1 MPPVTIHPV
10 AIQAFALTRRFG
22 TMTAVD
28 RLDLAVPAGCI
39 FGFLGPNGAGK
50 TTTLK
55 MLTGLMMPSE
65 GRAVVAGL
73 DVANERL
80 ALKARIGVVP
90 EQLGLYERLSL
101 REHLELVGRLHGL
114 PAATIE
120 RRSAALLERMD
131 LADKAGSLVVDGST
145 GMRKKLSL
153 ACALLPDPQV
163 LFLDEP
169 FEGVDPVSTRAIKD
183 LLRALVDERG
193 VTVFFSTHMMEL
205 VERLCDRAA
214 IIQNGRLVAEGGL
227 ADLRAAAG
235 LEATATLENVFLAL
249 VGADKPSS
257 AALSWLDE

>member
-1 MPPVTIHPV
+1 M
-10 AIQAFALTRRFG
+10 
-22 TMTAVD
+22 
-28 RLDLAVPAGCI
+28 CI
-39 FGFLGPNGAGK
+39 RD
-50 TTTLK
+50 
-55 MLTGLMMPSE
+55 S
-65 GRAVVAGL
+65 
-73 DVANERL
+73 
-80 ALKARIGVVP
+80 
-90 EQLGLYERLSL
+90 
-101 REHLELVGRLHGL
+101 
-114 PAATIE
+114 
-120 RRSAALLERMD
+120 
-131 LADKAGSLVVDGST
+131 
-145 GMRKKLSL
+145 KKLSL

>member
-1 MPPVTIHPV
+1 MIPVPDRAV
-10 AIQAFALTRRFG
+10 AIEAFGLTRRFG
-22 TMTAVD
+22 AMTAVD
-28 RLDLAVPAGCI
+28 HLDLAVPAGCI

-55 MLTGLMMPSE
+55 MLTGLLLPTE
-65 GRAVVAGL
+65 GHAMVAGL
-73 DVANERL
+73 DVAKERL

-101 REHLELVGRLHGL
+101 SEHLELVGRLHGM

-120 RRSAALLERMD
+120 RRSAALLERMA
-131 LADKAGSLVVDGST
+131 LTDKAGSLVVDGST
-145 GMRKKLSL
+145 GMRKKLAL

-193 VTVFFSTHMMEL
+193 VTVFFSTHIMEL

-214 IIQNGRLVAEGGL
+214 IIQNGRLVANGSL
-227 ADLRAAAG
+227 AELRLAAG
-235 LEATATLENVFLAL
+235 LDETATLENVFLSL
-249 VGADKPSS
+249 VGAGQPS
-257 AALSWLDE
+257 ATGLSWLDE

>member
-1 MPPVTIHPV
+1 MIADRGQDV
-10 AIQAFALTRRFG
+10 AIQAIGLTRRFG

-28 RLDLAVPAGCI
+28 RLDLVVPAGCI

-55 MLTGLMMPSE
+55 MLTGLMVPSE

-73 DVANERL
+73 DVVRDRL

-101 REHLELVGRLHGL
+101 REHLALVGRLHGL
-114 PAATIE
+114 SAATIE
-120 RRSAALLERMD
+120 KRSAALLERLD
-131 LADKAGSLVVDGST
+131 LATKAGSLVVDGST

-183 LLRALVDERG
+183 LLRTLVDERG
-193 VTVFFSTHMMEL
+193 VTVFFSTHIMEL

-214 IIQNGRLVAEGGL
+214 IIQEGRLVAAGSL
-227 ADLRAAAG
+227 ADLREASG
-235 LEATATLENVFLAL
+235 LAEDASLESVFLDL
-249 VGADKPSS
+249 VGAVPSAS
-257 AALSWLDE
+257 TTLSWLDE